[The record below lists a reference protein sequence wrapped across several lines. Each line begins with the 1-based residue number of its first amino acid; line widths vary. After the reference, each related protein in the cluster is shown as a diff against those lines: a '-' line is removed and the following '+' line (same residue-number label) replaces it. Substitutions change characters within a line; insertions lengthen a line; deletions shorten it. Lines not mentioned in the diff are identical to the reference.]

1 LEAVTRS
8 VARPLGSP
16 WFAGRFA
23 NLFAVIAGGLLFVKA
38 DIRPDFPNWLYRDII
53 RAKHRIE
60 RLGMRRRNFMTVLAG
75 AAAYPLSVG
84 AQQKAMP
91 VVGWLSIGSPASDKD
106 FRLVGFHE
114 GLNEAG
120 YGEGRNVAMEYRW
133 AEGQYNRLPVLASD
147 LVSNHVTIIMAVG
160 GTPSALAAKAATST
174 IPIVFNLG
182 IDPVQSGLVASLNR
196 PGGNITGV
204 VVLTTELTA
213 KRLELLHQSA
223 PTAARVGLMVNRTSP
238 ANDPETIS
246 AQGAARVLGLQA
258 HVVQVGNP
266 NEIKAAFEML
276 VERNVGALVVSAD
289 PLFINQCDQVVA
301 LAAQH
306 ALPAIYQWREF
317 TTAGGLMSYGS
328 DLTKNY
334 RQAGVYAGKILKG
347 AKPADLPVQQ
357 VVKLELAINLK
368 TAKSLGLTIPLS
380 ILARADEVIE

>member
-1 LEAVTRS
+1 
-8 VARPLGSP
+8 
-16 WFAGRFA
+16 
-23 NLFAVIAGGLLFVKA
+23 
-38 DIRPDFPNWLYRDII
+38 
-53 RAKHRIE
+53 
-60 RLGMRRRNFMTVLAG
+60 
-75 AAAYPLSVG
+75 
-84 AQQKAMP
+84 
-91 VVGWLSIGSPASDKD
+91 
-106 FRLVGFHE
+106 LVGFHE

-133 AEGQYNRLPVLASD
+133 AEGEYNRLPVLASD

-317 TTAGGLMSYGS
+317 TTA
-328 DLTKNY
+328 
-334 RQAGVYAGKILKG
+334 AA
-347 AKPADLPVQQ
+347 
-357 VVKLELAINLK
+357 
-368 TAKSLGLTIPLS
+368 
-380 ILARADEVIE
+380 

>member
-1 LEAVTRS
+1 
-8 VARPLGSP
+8 
-16 WFAGRFA
+16 
-23 NLFAVIAGGLLFVKA
+23 
-38 DIRPDFPNWLYRDII
+38 
-53 RAKHRIE
+53 
-60 RLGMRRRNFMTVLAG
+60 MRRRELMLLLGG
-75 AAAYPLSVG
+75 AITAAPALR
-84 AQQKAMP
+84 AQQRPMLVIGYVNGTTPKANAALLAAFRQGLSET
-91 VVGWLSIGSPASDKD
+91 GW
-106 FRLVGFHE
+106 VE
-114 GLNEAG
+114 GQ
-120 YGEGRNVAMEYRW
+120 NVTIEYRW
-133 AEGQYNRLPVLASD
+133 AEFHYDRLP
-147 LVSNHVTIIMAVG
+147 
-160 GTPSALAAKAATST
+160 ALAADLVDRKVDLIMACGGGDEALVAKDATST

-213 KRLELLHQSA
+213 KRLELLHELA

-246 AQGAARVLGLQA
+246 AQEAARVLGLQA
-258 HVVQVGNP
+258 HVVQVGTP

-347 AKPADLPVQQ
+347 M
-357 VVKLELAINLK
+357 
-368 TAKSLGLTIPLS
+368 SG
-380 ILARADEVIE
+380 

>member
-1 LEAVTRS
+1 
-8 VARPLGSP
+8 
-16 WFAGRFA
+16 
-23 NLFAVIAGGLLFVKA
+23 
-38 DIRPDFPNWLYRDII
+38 
-53 RAKHRIE
+53 
-60 RLGMRRRNFMTVLAG
+60 MRRRNFMTVLAG

-91 VVGWLSIGSPASDKD
+91 VVGWLSIGSPASDKH

-133 AEGQYNRLPVLASD
+133 AEGEYNRLPVLASD

-213 KRLELLHQSA
+213 KRLELLHELAS
-223 PTAARVGLMVNRTSP
+223 TAARVGLMVNRTSP

-276 VERNVGALVVSAD
+276 VQRNVGALVVSAD

-380 ILARADEVIE
+380 IVARADEVIE

>member
-1 LEAVTRS
+1 
-8 VARPLGSP
+8 
-16 WFAGRFA
+16 
-23 NLFAVIAGGLLFVKA
+23 
-38 DIRPDFPNWLYRDII
+38 
-53 RAKHRIE
+53 
-60 RLGMRRRNFMTVLAG
+60 MTALAG
-75 AAAYPLSVG
+75 VAAYPLSAG

-91 VVGWLSIGSPASDKD
+91 VVGWLSIGSPASDKH

-133 AEGQYNRLPVLASD
+133 AEGEYNRLPVLASD

-182 IDPVQSGLVASLNR
+182 IDPVQSGLVSSLNR

-213 KRLELLHQSA
+213 KRLELLHELL

-246 AQGAARVLGLQA
+246 AQEAARALRLQA
-258 HVVQVGNP
+258 HVVQASTQ
-266 NEIKAAFEML
+266 NEISAAFETL
-276 VERNVGALVVSAD
+276 VERDVGALVVSAD

-306 ALPAIYQWREF
+306 ALPTIYQWREF
-317 TTAGGLMSYGS
+317 PTAGGLISYGS

-334 RQAGVYAGKILKG
+334 RQTGVYAGKILKG
-347 AKPADLPVQQ
+347 ARPADLPVQQ

-368 TAKSLGLTIPLS
+368 TAKSLGLTVPPS

>member
-1 LEAVTRS
+1 
-8 VARPLGSP
+8 
-16 WFAGRFA
+16 
-23 NLFAVIAGGLLFVKA
+23 
-38 DIRPDFPNWLYRDII
+38 
-53 RAKHRIE
+53 
-60 RLGMRRRNFMTVLAG
+60 
-75 AAAYPLSVG
+75 
-84 AQQKAMP
+84 
-91 VVGWLSIGSPASDKD
+91 
-106 FRLVGFHE
+106 
-114 GLNEAG
+114 
-120 YGEGRNVAMEYRW
+120 
-133 AEGQYNRLPVLASD
+133 
-147 LVSNHVTIIMAVG
+147 
-160 GTPSALAAKAATST
+160 
-174 IPIVFNLG
+174 
-182 IDPVQSGLVASLNR
+182 LVASLNR

-213 KRLELLHQSA
+213 KRLELLHQLA

-246 AQGAARVLGLQA
+246 AQEAARVLGLQA
-258 HVVQVGNP
+258 QVVQVGTP
-266 NEIKAAFEML
+266 NEIKAAFDML

-357 VVKLELAINLK
+357 VVKFELAINLK